1 VTVMVAKPDLV
12 VSVADVAVSVTVKVA
27 AADAGAM

>member
-1 VTVMVAKPDLV
+1 MVIVAKPDLV

-27 AADAGAM
+27 AADDGAV